1 MRPLQGIKVVD
12 FSQFLAGP
20 ACSLRLAD
28 LGAEVIKVERPG
40 VGDICRQ
47 LYVAKQKVGDESTI
61 FHAINRNKKSVAI
74 DLKTKSGYQDALQL
88 VAGADVV
95 IQNFR
100 PGVAKK
106 LGIDWTTLR
115 EVNPKLVY
123 GSVSGYSPD
132 STTWK
137 DKPGQDLLAQSLS
150 GLVWSNGDGQEPQPM
165 GLAIADLTAAYELAQ
180 GVLALLVRRGLTC
193 EGGLTEVSLVESLI
207 SLQSI
212 ALFEHLNHGVT
223 LGEVSKDAQGIY
235 QTLDGYLA
243 IGSVDFRTVSKALAL
258 DTNKALSLE
267 NYISKQPKRPLLEA
281 LKSNSIPACPVL
293 DWHELRESDH
303 YKSLN
308 FEQGVFNKQQQI
320 LHTTRCPITI
330 DGERFISPIGA
341 PEVGEH
347 THLFIGNSTCL

>member
-74 DLKTKSGYQDALQL
+74 DLKSKSGYQDALQL

-106 LGIDWTTLR
+106 LGIDWATLR

-132 STTWK
+132 SKTWK

-150 GLVWSNGDGQEPQPM
+150 GLVWSNGDGQAPQPM

-180 GVLALLVRRGLTC
+180 GILSLLVRRGLTG

-207 SLQSI
+207 SLQSV
-212 ALFEHLNHGVT
+212 ALFEHINHGVT
-223 LGEVSKDAQGIY
+223 SGEDSKDAQGIY

-243 IGSVDFRTVSKALAL
+243 IGSVDCRTVSNALAL
-258 DTNKALSLE
+258 DAHKALSLGK
-267 NYISKQPKRPLLEA
+267 YISQQPKRPLLEV

-320 LHTTRCPITI
+320 LHTTRCPVTI
-330 DGERFISPIGA
+330 DGERFISPVGA
-341 PEVGEH
+341 PEIGEH
-347 THLFIGNSTCL
+347 THLFIGNSTCS